1 MIYIIIFLISISSIF
16 IGENISNKS
25 KFLFYFIAILIPS
38 LLAGGRADFVGTDV
52 RNYVEPI
59 QLYANTCSNMT
70 DYLNSNVQL
79 VNNVTFSRIEK
90 GYTLLIYLCSR
101 FDKTLFLN
109 FFITEFLI
117 LLLVLIGLYKFK
129 QQNKN
134 FSISMGMLI
143 YYLVFYN
150 MSLNMVR
157 QSIAMSFLFLGF
169 VYLIQKEW
177 IKYLV
182 FVVIAIL
189 FHRTAIIGMIPL
201 FIYYFLTR
209 SNSINNNDDVIQNNV
224 VRKTQLHRSII
235 LILILGF
242 FVFNISFLTKIL
254 NLVGL
259 SELTQGYLINL
270 TYGISWFDLIL
281 RIPFIIIFIIF
292 LINSRNNKYRYFYFV
307 LVILDIL
314 LSMLGRM
321 STYSGRIA
329 LYTLMYYIYITPDA
343 ISNLDTENKT
353 IKIVIETLLIMYLLV
368 YWYYTIV
375 YYNFNQTVPY
385 VWNGF

>member
-1 MIYIIIFLISISSIF
+1 MIIYIIVFLISIGLIF
-16 IGENISNKS
+16 VGENVKNKS

-38 LLAGGRADFVGTDV
+38 VLAGGRADFIGTDV

-59 QLYANTCSNMT
+59 QIYANTCSNVI

-79 VNNVTFSRIEK
+79 VNNVTFSRIEQ

-117 LLLVLIGLYKFK
+117 LTLILTGLYKFK
-129 QQNKN
+129 QQNKD
-134 FSISMGMLI
+134 FSISLGMTI

-157 QSIAMSFLFLGF
+157 QSIAMAFLFLGLI
-169 VYLIQKEW
+169 YLIQDKW
-177 IKYLV
+177 IKYFVLV
-182 FVVIAIL
+182 ILATL
-189 FHRTAIIGMIPL
+189 FHRTAILGII
-201 FIYYFLTR
+201 FFFVYYFLGYAKHE
-209 SNSINNNDDVIQNNV
+209 NDEDVLKNKQRN
-224 VRKTQLHRSII
+224 RSII
-235 LILILGF
+235 LVIIFSLII
-242 FVFNISFLTKIL
+242 FNFPLLSRITGIF
-254 NLVGL
+254 GL
-259 SELTQGYLINL
+259 SELSQGYLVTLN
-270 TYGISWFDLIL
+270 YGISRFDLLL
-281 RIPFIIIFIIF
+281 RIPFIFIFIVF
-292 LINSRNNKYRYFYFV
+292 WINSKNNKYRYFYLV
-307 LVILDIL
+307 LFILDIL

-329 LYTLMYYIYITPDA
+329 WYTMLLSLYITPDE
-343 ISNLDTENKT
+343 ISTLSKRNK
-353 IKIVIETLLIMYLLV
+353 LLLEIFLVVYLFA

-375 YYNFNQTVPY
+375 FYQFNQTVPY